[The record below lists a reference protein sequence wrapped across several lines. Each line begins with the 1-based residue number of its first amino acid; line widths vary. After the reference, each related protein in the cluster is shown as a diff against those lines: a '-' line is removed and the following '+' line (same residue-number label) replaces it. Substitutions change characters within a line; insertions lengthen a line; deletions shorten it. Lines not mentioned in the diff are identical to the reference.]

1 MKKMNEY
8 ERHAY
13 LYSAWAA
20 LTIPLLM
27 TVYIVVTQMPSVL
40 TILYAVL
47 RVIGVFVSIVV
58 LYAALGFTFESYL
71 EQLLNIFSVSFI

>member
-40 TILYAVL
+40 TILYAV
-47 RVIGVFVSIVV
+47 
-58 LYAALGFTFESYL
+58 
-71 EQLLNIFSVSFI
+71 

>member
-58 LYAALGFTFESYL
+58 LYAALGFYIRELFSNTA
-71 EQLLNIFSVSFI
+71 LN